1 MEAVDYQ
8 AALAKRIEAQQR
20 QRDREMAKRND
31 PTWRS
36 QQRDKQ
42 QASAKRTLAR
52 EIERKNSPEYKA
64 RQNEKA
70 QKRAERAVERAKTK
84 RQAEPKQKP
93 KARSVASGKGLKGRS
108 PTAAERTVMAA
119 LGKLPCIACH
129 QHGKETVLISLHHI
143 EGRTKPGAHLL
154 QIPLCNYHHQQAAPI
169 ELRTKYPW
177 LVPVHADGVTGGK
190 AEFIRY
196 NGTEKELLI
205 KAYSLAGLGCTSH
218 HIFNGKI

>member
-31 PTWRS
+31 PAWRS
-36 QQRDKQ
+36 QQREKQ
-42 QASAKRTLAR
+42 QASTTRSIAR
-52 EIERKNSPEYKA
+52 QVERRNSPEYKA
-64 RQNEKA
+64 RQNEKS
-70 QKRAERAVERAKTK
+70 QKRAERAVERAEAK

-108 PTAAERTVMAA
+108 PTAAERTVMDA

-143 EGRTKPGAHLL
+143 DGRTKRGAHLL
-154 QIPLCNYHHQQAAPI
+154 QLPLCDCHHQHAAPAEI
-169 ELRTKYPW
+169 RAEYPW
-177 LVPVHADGVTGGK
+177 LVPVHADGNTGGK
-190 AEFIRY
+190 AEFTRH
-196 NGTEKELLI
+196 NGTEIELMI
-205 KAYSLAGLGCTSH
+205 KAYTMAEIAHLLEATGYV
-218 HIFNGKI
+218 